1 LLLGDVLRTKICLTV
16 HKFTFTTASTTLAR
30 RIELLAIYTLRN
42 NNNNMSSSGELR
54 ERRDVG
60 SKPVAALVDTVPIT
74 KAPEPSLKSSLPEV
88 LKFPLVLIL
97 SISISELLYP
107 LDAEFNRNALLD
119 FSRPTFENEI
129 TPVVAVG
136 LWKVLELTLAW
147 FAGFDGEW
155 KSWRD
160 AQ

>member
-1 LLLGDVLRTKICLTV
+1 
-16 HKFTFTTASTTLAR
+16 
-30 RIELLAIYTLRN
+30 
-42 NNNNMSSSGELR
+42 MSSNGDLR

-60 SKPVAALVDTVPIT
+60 SKPVTALIDTVPIT
-74 KAPEPSLKSSLPEV
+74 KAPEPSSKPSLPEV
-88 LKFPLVLIL
+88 LKFPLVLVL

-147 FAGFDGEW
+147 FAGFDGEY
-155 KSWRD
+155 R
-160 AQ
+160 ACATRNGRLLL

>member
-1 LLLGDVLRTKICLTV
+1 
-16 HKFTFTTASTTLAR
+16 
-30 RIELLAIYTLRN
+30 
-42 NNNNMSSSGELR
+42 MSSSGELR

-60 SKPVAALVDTVPIT
+60 SKPVAALVDTVPLT
-74 KAPEPSLKSSLPEV
+74 KAPEPSLKPSLPEV

>member
-1 LLLGDVLRTKICLTV
+1 LLGDVLRTKICLTV
-16 HKFTFTTASTTLAR
+16 HKFTFTIASTTLAR
-30 RIELLAIYTLRN
+30 RIELLAFYTSRN
-42 NNNNMSSSGELR
+42 KTMSSNGELR

-60 SKPVAALVDTVPIT
+60 SKPVAALVDTVPLT
-74 KAPEPSLKSSLPEV
+74 KAPEPSLKPSLPEV